1 MQEVVDEVAIA
12 VAAVMDDILDKHVV
26 VAVVVDEETFDL
38 LDQVESDNQEHTD
51 NFVQKLEGN
60 APDI

>member
-12 VAAVMDDILDKHVV
+12 VAAVMDDILDKHV
-26 VAVVVDEETFDL
+26 AVVVDEEMFDL
-38 LDQVESDNQEHTD
+38 LDPVESDNQEHTD

>member
-1 MQEVVDEVAIA
+1 MQEVVDEVVAIA
-12 VAAVMDDILDKHVV
+12 VAAVMDDILDKHA
-26 VAVVVDEETFDL
+26 VAVVDETFDL